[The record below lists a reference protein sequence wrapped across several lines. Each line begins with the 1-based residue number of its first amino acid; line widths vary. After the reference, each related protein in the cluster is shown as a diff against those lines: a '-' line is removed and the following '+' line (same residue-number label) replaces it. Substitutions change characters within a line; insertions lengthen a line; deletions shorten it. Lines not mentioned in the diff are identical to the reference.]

1 MGKRM
6 LRGPLGLWPFPILNF
21 LLSILQVSSL
31 QTSRLTAQNVETWEL
46 VRDERGRLVNV
57 VVHRKV
63 EEQ

>member
-1 MGKRM
+1 MGKRV